1 MQNVVREM
9 SENEIEIHDKEE
21 DLVLA
26 AKLGQT
32 LLEQNEELS
41 SENQRLIKKVE
52 VNKCDNIAIFQTYL
66 FQGLQQENFVLRRDL
81 QVVEDYNNSLIDD
94 LKSEILS
101 LQDSLSKQ
109 GIKQQAAV
117 WESSNIEEELTNE
130 NQRLTQQLLEAEAR
144 EVELRR
150 AMQVMKERVRR
161 YKTSLEDHFTYI
173 ESLKEEMSLILNNKT
188 ELQQQVSELEQ
199 EKDSLSDSLD
209 FSVGK
214 IFSLEKKQRD
224 QENLLRSSERELLE
238 LKTSNQMLLEKL
250 ETWSFSRASSQSC
263 NTSIMSELELCTSD
277 SDLISQ
283 RR

>member
-1 MQNVVREM
+1 M
-9 SENEIEIHDKEE
+9 
-21 DLVLA
+21 
-26 AKLGQT
+26 
-32 LLEQNEELS
+32 
-41 SENQRLIKKVE
+41 
-52 VNKCDNIAIFQTYL
+52 

-94 LKSEILS
+94 LKSKISS

-117 WESSNIEEELTNE
+117 WESSNLEEELTSQ
-130 NQRLTQQLLEAEAR
+130 NQRLTQQLVEAGEREA
-144 EVELRR
+144 ELRR
-150 AMQVMKERVRR
+150 AMQVMKEKMKRD
-161 YKTSLEDHFTYI
+161 TNSLEDHLTYI
-173 ESLKEEMSLILNNKT
+173 DSLKGEISLILNHKT
-188 ELQQQVSELEQ
+188 ELQHQVSELLQ
-199 EKDSLSDSLD
+199 EKEGLSDSLD
-209 FSVGK
+209 YSVGK

-238 LKTSNQMLLEKL
+238 LKTSNQILLEKL

-277 SDLISQ
+277 SDLISY